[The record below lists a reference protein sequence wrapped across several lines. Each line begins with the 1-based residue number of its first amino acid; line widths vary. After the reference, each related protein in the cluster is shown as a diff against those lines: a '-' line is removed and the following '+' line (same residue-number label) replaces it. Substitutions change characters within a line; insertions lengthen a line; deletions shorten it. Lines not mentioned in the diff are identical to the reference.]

1 LVDVEK
7 KSDEAMTHL
16 NESQNQIK
24 IEYFIPLWEIRT
36 E

>member
-1 LVDVEK
+1 
-7 KSDEAMTHL
+7 MTYL

>member
-7 KSDEAMTHL
+7 KSDEATHL